1 VADPARNLVLR
12 RNALD
17 NGLSPASLH
26 RLTSFEMKLIRG
38 LYNLTSPLHASA
50 VTIGNFDGVHRGHQ
64 LVIRQLKRVAATA
77 GLPTVVIIFEPQPI
91 EFFAPDKAPKRLA
104 RFREKIA
111 YLKTQKIDFLLCLR
125 FDAQLAA
132 LEAEDFVQRILVDSL
147 NTRHLVIGDDFHFG
161 RNRQGNFDFLRQ
173 NSARFGFQ
181 VDETETLLQDG
192 ERVSSTRVRECILR
206 DDFDGAAE
214 LLGRPYSLSGR
225 IAHGKKLGR
234 QLGFPTIN
242 IKMGDKTLIV
252 KGIFAVQVKGID
264 NRPLRGVASIG
275 TRPTVNGVDTILEV
289 YILDFDRDVYGYR
302 VVVEFLH
309 KIRNEEKFDSL
320 EELSAHIAQDTD
332 KARAFFD
339 RKDSTI

>member
-1 VADPARNLVLR
+1 
-12 RNALD
+12 
-17 NGLSPASLH
+17 
-26 RLTSFEMKLIRG
+26 MKLIRD
-38 LYNLTSPLHASA
+38 LRNLTSPLPESA
-50 VTIGNFDGVHRGHQ
+50 VTIGNFDGVHLGHQ
-64 LVIRQLKRVAATA
+64 LVIRQLREVAQAA

-111 YLKTQKIDFLLCLR
+111 YLKAQHIDYLLCLH
-125 FDAQLAA
+125 FDAELAG
-132 LEAEDFVQRILVDSL
+132 LDAETFVQRILIDSL

-161 RNRQGNFDFLRQ
+161 RNRQGNFEFLREH
-173 NSARFGFQ
+173 SERFGFT
-181 VDETETLLQDG
+181 VDATETLISGG
-192 ERVSSTRVRECILR
+192 ERVSSTRVRECIQR
-206 DDFDGAAE
+206 GDFDGAAA

-225 IAHGKKLGR
+225 IAHGQKLGR
-234 QLGFPTIN
+234 QLGYPTIN

-264 NRPLRGVASIG
+264 NQPLRGVASIG

-309 KIRNEEKFDSL
+309 KIRDEEKFASL
-320 EELSAHIAQDTD
+320 EELTAHIAQDTE
-332 KARAFFD
+332 KAIAFFK
-339 RKDSTI
+339 RAV